1 MVKNSAFMGQS
12 ERVFGSINVIDG
24 QLLNINI
31 FLYQLTIEGKVILFK
46 LLGWLLGIF
55 LNIVCSPFDWKIKL
69 SSFLWHD

>member
-46 LLGWLLGIF
+46 LLG
-55 LNIVCSPFDWKIKL
+55 
-69 SSFLWHD
+69 